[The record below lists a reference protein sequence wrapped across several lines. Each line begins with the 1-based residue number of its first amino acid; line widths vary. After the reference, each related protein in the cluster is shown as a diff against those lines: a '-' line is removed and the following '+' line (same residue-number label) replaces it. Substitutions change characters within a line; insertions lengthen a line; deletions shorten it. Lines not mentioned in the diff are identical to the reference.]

1 MTLNIEW
8 TGPAGFIANNIA
20 EINRSDDE
28 IYNSTIS
35 LNSFQREQA
44 GDYNCTA
51 TVSSFSPFLRSS
63 SKYAIK
69 KIKYYG
75 KIISIASFN
84 DAHQR

>member
-8 TGPAGFIANNIA
+8 TGPAGFKANNTE
-20 EINRSDDE
+20 EISMSNDE

-35 LNSFQREQA
+35 LNSFRREQA

-51 TVSSFSPFLRSS
+51 TVSSSSPFLKSS

-75 KIISIASFN
+75 KIISLASFN
-84 DAHQR
+84 AAHQR